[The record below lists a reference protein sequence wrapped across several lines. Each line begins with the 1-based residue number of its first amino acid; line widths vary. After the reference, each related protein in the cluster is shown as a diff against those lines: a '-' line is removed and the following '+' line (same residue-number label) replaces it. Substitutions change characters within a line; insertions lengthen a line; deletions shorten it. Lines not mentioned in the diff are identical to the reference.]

1 MAEIIVNIPFSEYIN
16 SKKVRSPI
24 GMRITQRFCI
34 QGNCSAHYET
44 ACLGI
49 DKDGN
54 RMLRL
59 YYDHRLMDPQADES
73 MELLRK
79 NNLKLIEENC
89 LFTNGKVRS

>member
-1 MAEIIVNIPFSEYIN
+1 
-16 SKKVRSPI
+16 
-24 GMRITQRFCI
+24 
-34 QGNCSAHYET
+34 
-44 ACLGI
+44 
-49 DKDGN
+49 
-54 RMLRL
+54 MLRL